1 LSAFGDQPGSRILV
15 IERRFL
21 MPGLYDGEMSRGVT
35 RVAHS
40 HILNRSEKLSRIA
53 PPAQPAKTYVED

>member
-1 LSAFGDQPGSRILV
+1 MLFGVAMPTGGTCPPLGDQPGSRILV

-35 RVAHS
+35 RVLTAIS
-40 HILNRSEKLSRIA
+40 
-53 PPAQPAKTYVED
+53 